1 MKELTENGRKLLK
14 LNVVFMPSCHFKK
27 SLSLELQQNEK
38 KKKKETEKGKQSLCC
53 IKFLILT
60 KTKYMKCWEAITALK
75 YKPI

>member
-1 MKELTENGRKLLK
+1 MK
-14 LNVVFMPSCHFKK
+14 
-27 SLSLELQQNEK
+27 K